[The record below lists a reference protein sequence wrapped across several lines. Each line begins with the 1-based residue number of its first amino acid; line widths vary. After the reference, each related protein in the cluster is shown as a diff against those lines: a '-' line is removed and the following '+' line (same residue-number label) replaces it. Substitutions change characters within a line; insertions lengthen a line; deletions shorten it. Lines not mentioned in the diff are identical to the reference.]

1 MDRAQLADF
10 LRTRRATLQPEDVG
24 LPRGPRRRTGG
35 LRREEVAAL
44 CSMSADY
51 YGRLEQQRGPQP
63 STQML
68 AAMARGL
75 RLTLAERDHFL
86 RLAGH
91 DAPAREALHD
101 HVSPGLM
108 RVLDRLADT
117 PAQVMNGIGETL
129 VQTPP
134 AVALF
139 GDETLRP
146 GLSRAVVYRW
156 FTDPES
162 RRAYPE
168 EDHPLHARA
177 FVADLRA
184 AFARPHT
191 RARAEVVVRAL
202 LEHSSEFAAIW
213 NGHEVGIAHRA
224 GEAAV
229 APGGRSDDAAVPA
242 AARPRAGTGAAGA
255 DGDAGHGELREAGVA
270 GGVGPPSGVGLMDD
284 NRRRHRLPTTAW

>member
-1 MDRAQLADF
+1 
-10 LRTRRATLQPEDVG
+10 
-24 LPRGPRRRTGG
+24 
-35 LRREEVAAL
+35 
-44 CSMSADY
+44 
-51 YGRLEQQRGPQP
+51 
-63 STQML
+63 ML

-75 RLTLAERDHFL
+75 RLTLAERDHL
-86 RLAGH
+86 YRLAGH
-91 DAPAREALHD
+91 DVPAREALHD

-139 GDETLRP
+139 GDETLRT

-184 AFARPHT
+184 ASARPHT
-191 RARAEVVVRAL
+191 RARAEVVVDGRC
-202 LEHSSEFAAIW
+202 SSAAPSSPRS
-213 NGHEVGIAHRA
+213 GTATRSGSRT
-224 GEAAV
+224 
-229 APGGRSDDAAVPA
+229 GRRSGC
-242 AARPRAGTGAAGA
+242 GT
-255 DGDAGHGELREAGVA
+255 
-270 GGVGPPSGVGLMDD
+270 
-284 NRRRHRLPTTAW
+284 RRSA

>member
-10 LRTRRATLQPEDVG
+10 LRTRRETLQPEDVG

-75 RLTLAERDHFL
+75 RLTLAERDHL
-86 RLAGH
+86 YRLAGH

-139 GDETLRP
+139 GDETLRT

-184 AFARPHT
+184 ASARPHT

-202 LEHSSEFAAIW
+202 LERSPEFAAIW
-213 NGHEVGIAHRA
+213 NGHEVGIAHGPEKRQWHPEVGVMTLQCQLLHDLEQA
-224 GEAAV
+224 QALLVLTATPGTESYEKLAMLAV
-229 APGGRSDDAAVPA
+229 LGRQ
-242 AARPRAGTGAAGA
+242 RM
-255 DGDAGHGELREAGVA
+255 
-270 GGVGPPSGVGLMDD
+270 SG
-284 NRRRHRLPTTAW
+284 

>member
-10 LRTRRATLQPEDVG
+10 LRTRREALQPEDVG
-24 LPRGPRRRTGG
+24 LARGPRRRTGG

-44 CSMSADY
+44 VGMSTDY
-51 YGRLEQQRGPQP
+51 VGRLEQGRGPQP

-75 RLTLAERDHFL
+75 RLTLAERDHL
-86 RLAGH
+86 YRLAGH
-91 DAPAREALHD
+91 DAPPRESRLD

-117 PAQVMNGIGETL
+117 PAQVMSGVGETL

-139 GDETLRP
+139 GDETLRS

-156 FTDPES
+156 FTEPES
-162 RRAYPE
+162 RRVYPE
-168 EDHPLHARA
+168 EDHPHHGRA
-177 FVADLRA
+177 FVADLRTA
-184 AFARPHT
+184 YARSHT

-202 LEHSSEFAAIW
+202 LERSREFAAVW
-213 NGHEVGIAHRA
+213 NEHEVGVAHGPEKRLWHPELGVMTLQCQLLHDLDQGQVLLVFTA
-224 GEAAV
+224 TPGTESHEKLALLAV
-229 APGGRSDDAAVPA
+229 LGRQ
-242 AARPRAGTGAAGA
+242 
-255 DGDAGHGELREAGVA
+255 
-270 GGVGPPSGVGLMDD
+270 
-284 NRRRHRLPTTAW
+284 RLSS